1 MKYTKIVLRGSSN
14 NLIKSNLGFFIGI
27 PLRGIARNGRFRLHY
42 FSARNCAIIAKN
54 EAIKYT
60 RNWVE
65 LRGIAHNCVHRNC
78 FSI

>member
-54 EAIKYT
+54 EAIKIHA
-60 RNWVE
+60 E
-65 LRGIAHNCVHRNC
+65 LGGIAHNCVHRNC

>member
-14 NLIKSNLGFFIGI
+14 NLIKSNLGFFFIEI

-60 RNWVE
+60 RNCVE
-65 LRGIAHNCVHRNC
+65 LRGIARNC
-78 FSI
+78 A